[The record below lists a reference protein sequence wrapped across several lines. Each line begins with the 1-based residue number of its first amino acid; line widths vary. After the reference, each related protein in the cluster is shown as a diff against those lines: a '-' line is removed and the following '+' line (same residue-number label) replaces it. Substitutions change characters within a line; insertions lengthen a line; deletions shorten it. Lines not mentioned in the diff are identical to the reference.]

1 MVNGGGVVNGLSSH
15 GAGSA
20 AACCQHIKELE
31 SVKTDLSKMRQDKAQ
46 KEDDFR
52 HLESEALQLRQYKD
66 NGQSE
71 TEVLMSALSAM
82 QASVR

>member
-1 MVNGGGVVNGLSSH
+1 MRL
-15 GAGSA
+15 GSGQGDDDA
-20 AACCQHIKELE
+20 LICDFF
-31 SVKTDLSKMRQDKAQ
+31 VQDKAK

-82 QASVR
+82 QVRL